1 MVSIITTVL
10 SLVKLCRARILLP
23 ACRLGSFFSKYE
35 IFATKDRL
43 RHRGTPHGVRGRKRC
58 ARGDGLWAAWRC
70 CMTSCPPQLASRWNK
85 APQMINTVRQWGLLS
100 SLCVSLFHRFGILL
114 RKALRSKRSRNS
126 SVVTV
131 TRLRNVSVT
140 KPKFAQNSLSWGWR
154 RVFREL

>member
-1 MVSIITTVL
+1 
-10 SLVKLCRARILLP
+10 
-23 ACRLGSFFSKYE
+23 
-35 IFATKDRL
+35 
-43 RHRGTPHGVRGRKRC
+43 
-58 ARGDGLWAAWRC
+58 
-70 CMTSCPPQLASRWNK
+70 
-85 APQMINTVRQWGLLS
+85 MINTVRQWGLLS